1 MIGRRELLK
10 AGAAA
15 AGTAAFARA
24 TAAYA
29 APEKHSFKLKYAPH
43 LSLFGYIEDEVDRL
57 NEVAAY
63 GFKAFE
69 YNGLKGWPLE
79 KAERLRKKMD
89 ELGLEMG
96 VFTANPAGW
105 NKTGMVDP
113 EQRPGFLDEVKEAM
127 NFVDITGNKYITVI
141 TGAEMQKIPRGV
153 QRANVVESLRRAADI
168 AAPHKVTLVMEPLNI
183 LVNHAGYYLSR
194 SDEAY
199 EIIRAVDNPHAR
211 MLFDIYH
218 QQITEGNLIENIRN
232 YRNEIGTFHVGDVP
246 GRHQP
251 GTGEINYKNVFKAI
265 HELKMDAY
273 LGLEFSASENHGKR
287 EGAEMVVQSIVDADG
302 FDI

>member
-1 MIGRRELLK
+1 MIGRRTFMK
-10 AGAAA
+10 TGAAA
-15 AGTAAFARA
+15 VAGTAAFARA
-24 TAAYA
+24 AASPA
-29 APEKHSFKLKYAPH
+29 QTGHAFKLKYAPH
-43 LSLFGYIEDEVDRL
+43 LSLFGYIADEVERL
-57 NEVAAY
+57 DAVAAE
-63 GFKAFE
+63 GFRAFE
-69 YNGLKGWPLE
+69 YNGLKSWPAE

-89 ELGLEMG
+89 DLSIEMG

-105 NKTGMVDP
+105 DKTGMVDP
-113 EQRPGFLDEVKEAM
+113 QQRPGFLAEVEEAM
-127 NFVDITGNKYITVI
+127 TFVDITGNKYITVI
-141 TGAEMQKIPRGV
+141 TGAEMQKVPRGV

-168 AAPHKVTLVMEPLNI
+168 AAKHNVTLVMEPLNI
-183 LVNHAGYYLSR
+183 LVNHAGYFLSR

-232 YRNEIGTFHVGDVP
+232 YRDAIGTFHVGDVP

-251 GTGEINYKNVFKAI
+251 GSGEINYRNVFKAI

-287 EGAEMVVQSIVDADG
+287 EGAELVVRSIKEADD
-302 FDI
+302 FEA

>member
-1 MIGRRELLK
+1 MIGRRNFFK

-15 AGTAAFARA
+15 IAGAAAFTRMAEA
-24 TAAYA
+24 QTMA
-29 APEKHSFKLKYAPH
+29 KHSFKLNYAPH
-43 LSLFGYIEDEVDRL
+43 LSLFGYIKDEVDSL
-57 NEVAAY
+57 EEVAAY

-69 YNGLKGWPLE
+69 YNGLKSWPLE

-89 ELGLEMG
+89 ELGLAMG

-113 EQRPGFLDEVKEAM
+113 EQRPGFLDEVREAM
-127 NFVDITGNKYITVI
+127 KFVDITGNKYITVI

-168 AAPHKVTLVMEPLNI
+168 VAPHNVTLVMEPLNI

-251 GTGEINYKNVFKAI
+251 GSGEINYRNVFKAI
-265 HELKMDAY
+265 YELKMDAY
-273 LGLEFSASENHGKR
+273 LGLEFSASENHGKK
-287 EGAEMVVQSIVDADG
+287 EGAEMVVQSIVDADN
-302 FDI
+302 FQI